1 MTYRQVTSGWAKGPA
16 LVLACL
22 LVPMPAVAMPDDSLD
37 EAVRRH
43 GRVRAG
49 WQRLNEARAAA
60 GQSVVALLPA
70 LRLGGD
76 VRWAT
81 PDDHHGGP
89 AEWMWGPLGDLDL
102 PLPLPWTVSGTLA
115 AASGDIAVAT
125 ARWAMDVRAVGR
137 DLTQAF
143 LDLGVARVRLAALAD
158 AERRAGELSDA
169 VAVLER
175 QGLATTAQHLEVETA
190 RDLVR
195 AERLLAEPEVRRQ
208 EARVRAFPGI
218 DPRSDLWPGPE
229 WAAELTLP
237 ATADVPRVVAL
248 APERLEAL
256 ARRRRAEAQSEVARS
271 RIWPR
276 PELFARGQAMSYA
289 GQLSSGRWVSGQA
302 PLYALGGRLVWEPRE
317 AVQQSLVEQRS
328 QAQLRAAE
336 GDLEAATLQL
346 AADLEARLAEA
357 QALGMAG
364 QRAGEAFAHA
374 EHREHLL
381 RGALGTGLATVRDTV
396 DALAGIRRARQARD
410 EVLVRQLAAR
420 LDWWWR
426 VRTLEGL
433 VPAEG
438 NQP

>member
-1 MTYRQVTSGWAKGPA
+1 
-16 LVLACL
+16 
-22 LVPMPAVAMPDDSLD
+22 
-37 EAVRRH
+37 
-43 GRVRAG
+43 
-49 WQRLNEARAAA
+49 
-60 GQSVVALLPA
+60 
-70 LRLGGD
+70 
-76 VRWAT
+76 
-81 PDDHHGGP
+81 
-89 AEWMWGPLGDLDL
+89 
-102 PLPLPWTVSGTLA
+102 
-115 AASGDIAVAT
+115 
-125 ARWAMDVRAVGR
+125 
-137 DLTQAF
+137 
-143 LDLGVARVRLAALAD
+143 
-158 AERRAGELSDA
+158 
-169 VAVLER
+169 
-175 QGLATTAQHLEVETA
+175 
-190 RDLVR
+190 
-195 AERLLAEPEVRRQ
+195 
-208 EARVRAFPGI
+208 
-218 DPRSDLWPGPE
+218 
-229 WAAELTLP
+229 
-237 ATADVPRVVAL
+237 VPRVVAL